1 MEVFIIKHSDIDR
14 KNRNMLKITVIS
26 TLGGLLFGFDTG
38 VINGALPYMSL
49 SSQLNLSPATEGL
62 VSSSLIFGAAFG
74 AISGGKLA
82 DTFGRKK
89 MIMCLAIIFFFATL
103 GCGLSPNVFSMV
115 TFRIILGLAVGGA
128 SVIVPTFL
136 SEMTAKEQR
145 GRMVTQNELMIVT
158 GQLSAYV
165 INAVLGNAIYNPGIW
180 RVMLL
185 VATLPAIFLWF
196 GMLTV
201 PESPRWYA
209 SKHKYWP
216 AYNILRSLRD
226 EQTAESE
233 VREIKT
239 HIDNERRLKS
249 DSNISFKQAGVRR
262 ILYIGIGI
270 GIVQQ
275 VTGVN
280 SIMYYG
286 TEILRNAGLA
296 TKAALIGNIAN
307 GIVSVL
313 AVFVG
318 IWLLGK
324 VGRKPMLLVGQ
335 AGVIVTLVL
344 LGIFP
349 LFLQNSP
356 AFPFIV
362 LSLTV
367 TFLAF
372 MQGAIAP
379 VTWLMLSKIFPLKVR
394 GFGMG
399 ASVFF
404 LWMANF
410 TVSLV
415 FPILLGHLGLS
426 NTFIIFALLN
436 IMSIIFVKI
445 FLPETKGKSLEE
457 IEDNFKSQITT
468 KSQRTKKIAK
478 EPKL

>member
-1 MEVFIIKHSDIDR
+1 MKHSSNDI
-14 KNRNMLKITVIS
+14 KNRKMLKITIIS

-49 SSQLNLSPATEGL
+49 SSQLDLTPATEGL

-74 AISGGKLA
+74 AISGGTLS

-89 MIMCLAIIFFFATL
+89 MIMCLAIIFFFATI
-103 GCGLSPNVFSMV
+103 GCGLSPNVFSIV
-115 TFRIILGLAVGGA
+115 LFRIILGLAVGGA

-136 SEMTAKEQR
+136 SEMASKEQR

-158 GQLSAYV
+158 GQLTAYIV
-165 INAVLGNAIYNPGIW
+165 NAVLGNVVDNEGIW

-185 VATLPAIFLWF
+185 VATVPAIFLWF

-226 EQTAESE
+226 EQTAETE

-239 HIDNERRLKS
+239 HIDNEQRLKLES
-249 DSNISFKQAGVRR
+249 RISFKQPWVRR

-270 GIVQQ
+270 GVVQQ

-286 TEILRNAGLA
+286 TEILRDAGLA

-324 VGRKPMLLVGQ
+324 VGRKPMLMVGQ
-335 AGVIVTLVL
+335 LGVISTLTL

-349 LFLQNSP
+349 IILGDSP
-356 AFPFIV
+356 IFPYIV
-362 LSLTV
+362 LALTV
-367 TFLAF
+367 TFLGF

-379 VTWLMLSKIFPLKVR
+379 VTWLMLSEIFPLKVR

-404 LWMANF
+404 LWIANF
-410 TVSLV
+410 LVSLI
-415 FPILLGHLGLS
+415 FPILLGNIGLS
-426 NTFIIFALLN
+426 NTFIIFAVLN
-436 IMSIIFVKI
+436 VISIIFVKK
-445 FLPETKGKSLEE
+445 FLPETKGKSLED
-457 IEDNFKSQITT
+457 IEDYFKSQM
-468 KSQRTKKIAK
+468 KTKKQNAQSIVK
-478 EPKL
+478 QYK